1 MTGRVISLAKPVPD
15 LRRAAVFANAMIGVS
30 SQAVTLT
37 QDDCRD
43 EL

>member
-1 MTGRVISLAKPVPD
+1 MISLTERVPD
-15 LRRAAVFANAMIGVS
+15 LRTAAVFADAMIGVS
-30 SQAVTLT
+30 SQAYTLT